1 MSNVPTMTQQD
12 VVRADFLF
20 RCLKAGTQRDKEIQA
35 AELKRKSLEE
45 RIVKT
50 KQERIDK
57 AFEEYES
64 MVALH
69 KAQAKTMLQVTKETM
84 DDEVEA
90 AHRDY
95 ANRVKE
101 HERRFDVDVARAAE
115 EDARDAVY

>member
-84 DDEVEA
+84 DNEVEA
-90 AHRDY
+90 VH
-95 ANRVKE
+95 
-101 HERRFDVDVARAAE
+101 
-115 EDARDAVY
+115 